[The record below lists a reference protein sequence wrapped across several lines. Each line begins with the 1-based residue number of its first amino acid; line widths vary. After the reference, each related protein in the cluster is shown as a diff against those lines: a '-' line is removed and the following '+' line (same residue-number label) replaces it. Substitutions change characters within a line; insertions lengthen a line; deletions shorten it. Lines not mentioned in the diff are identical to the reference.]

1 MTLSLYNTLM
11 DVQMKKITTTLP
23 TAPVSDLRE
32 KAESGYSF
40 HSRQVEEFTL
50 QQEKKYAQD
59 IRKTLELVAKGKIKP
74 ARSAKELR
82 QQIEEEEEEE
92 EEEEKS

>member
-1 MTLSLYNTLM
+1 MTLSLYNIPM
-11 DVQMKKITTTLP
+11 DVQMKKNTTLP
-23 TAPVSDLRE
+23 TTPVSDLRE
-32 KAESGYSF
+32 KAEFAYGF
-40 HSRQVEEFTL
+40 HAPRTEKLTP

-59 IRKTLELVAKGKIKP
+59 IKKTLELVAKGKIKP
-74 ARSAKELR
+74 AHSVKELR